1 MRKRRI
7 IPTLPV
13 DFFEDATNK
22 VKYQKMLYSSI
33 LDGVEQ
39 TIQNGKTS
47 FIMARVNDGKNV
59 RDISILKDSFKSNLE
74 TCLDFYEQVSENYG
88 IDEEGLG
95 ALDDEGVSI
104 PRSTISL
111 SEEQISQLHQQINP
125 TTDDRNFGIDLYQDV
140 VAFLHDNL
148 Q

>member
-13 DFFEDATNK
+13 DFFEDTANK

-39 TIQNGKTS
+39 TINNGKPS
-47 FIMARVNDGKNV
+47 FVMARVNDGKNV

-74 TCLDFYEQVSENYG
+74 TCLDFYEQV
-88 IDEEGLG
+88 EEY
-95 ALDDEGVSI
+95 
-104 PRSTISL
+104 
-111 SEEQISQLHQQINP
+111 EQCSRTVKLINK
-125 TTDDRNFGIDLYQDV
+125 IK
-140 VAFLHDNL
+140 
-148 Q
+148 